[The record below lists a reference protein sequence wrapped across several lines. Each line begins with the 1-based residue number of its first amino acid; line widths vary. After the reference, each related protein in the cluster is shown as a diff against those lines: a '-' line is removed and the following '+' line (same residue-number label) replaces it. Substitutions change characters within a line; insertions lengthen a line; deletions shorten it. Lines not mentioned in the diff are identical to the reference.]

1 MYRRLQLLSAVS
13 RRAIPCTH
21 CTEDFVANNINQI
34 VTAYSYHHP
43 IVPSLNFSSRSDQS
57 VVDGT
62 VSFHPISAD
71 SDDSV
76 LSVPDHDLSAAA
88 KDAATIQK
96 LLKLHTLS
104 SVEELERSLD
114 GCGLSMTE
122 DLVLQVLRRHRSE
135 WKPALLFFNWVS
147 RGEPRVGR
155 CMPGTGAY
163 NGMLDILGRM
173 KRFEQLQ
180 QVLDEMSKRDG
191 LINERTYAILVHR
204 YAGAHKVQEAI
215 DILYRRKEFGLGF
228 DLIAFQTL
236 LMSLCRY
243 KHVEAAEFLFHSKR
257 KDFPLDIK
265 TLNII
270 LNGWCVL
277 GRLREAK
284 RFWNDIISSRCKPD
298 KFTYGIF
305 INSLTKAGKI
315 STAVKLFHSMWE
327 KGCSP
332 DVAICNCIIDGL
344 CFKKRIPEALEIFG
358 EMNEKGCLR
367 DVVTYNTLI
376 KHLCKIR
383 RMEKVYELLDEME
396 QEKGNCIPNA
406 RTFNYL
412 LNSLKEPKEIPCL
425 LERMERNGCKITGDT
440 HNLILRL
447 YVGWNQQEAT
457 KNTWLEMERDGVGPD
472 QRSYTIMIHG
482 LHSQGRMK
490 EALHYFT
497 EMTSKSMIPEPRTK
511 LLVKAI
517 NIKLQEQE
525 SGQRV
530 GMINDD
536 NSLSHPVKSNKKRT
550 K

>member
-1 MYRRLQLLSAVS
+1 MQLLRAVS
-13 RRAIPCTH
+13 RRAIPRPH
-21 CTEDFVANNINQI
+21 STEGFGSVRTDYSNHLVM
-34 VTAYSYHHP
+34 VTSFK
-43 IVPSLNFSSRSDQS
+43 FSVVRNSNSSARTDQS
-57 VVDGT
+57 AVEGT
-62 VSFHPISAD
+62 VSFDPVSAD
-71 SDDSV
+71 SDNSLV
-76 LSVPDHDLSAAA
+76 SVPDHDVSAVD
-88 KDAATIQK
+88 KDAAAIQK
-96 LLKLHTLS
+96 ILKRHIS
-104 SVEELERSLD
+104 NSVQELERALD
-114 GCGLSMTE
+114 GCGLLLTE
-122 DLVLQVLRRHRSE
+122 DVVRQVLQRHRSE

-147 RGEPRVGR
+147 RGGPEYGGYT
-155 CMPGTGAY
+155 PGTGAY

-173 KRFEQLQ
+173 KRFEQLH

-191 LINERTYAILVHR
+191 LINERTYAILAHR
-204 YAGAHKVQEAI
+204 YAGAHKVEEAI
-215 DILYRRKEFGLGF
+215 NIFYRRKAFGLEL

-243 KHVEAAEFLFHSKR
+243 KHVEAAEFLFRSKR
-257 KDFPLDIK
+257 NEFPPDIK

-277 GRLREAK
+277 GSLREAK

-344 CFKKRIPEALEIFG
+344 CFKKRIPQALEIFG
-358 EMNEKGCLR
+358 EMNERGCHR

-376 KHLCKIR
+376 KCLCNIR

-396 QEKGNCIPNA
+396 QDKGNCTPND
-406 RTFNYL
+406 RTFSYL
-412 LNSLKEPKEIPCL
+412 LKSLKEPKEVPCL

-440 HNLILRL
+440 YNLILRL
-447 YVGWNQQEAT
+447 FVGWNQQEEAR
-457 KNTWLEMERDGVGPD
+457 NIWLEMERDGVGPD

-482 LHSQGRMK
+482 LQSNGRLE

-497 EMTSKSMIPEPRTK
+497 EMTSKGLCVVALIQTERRNNKRLREEEDAVYRTALEADQVREHRRK
-511 LLVKAI
+511 
-517 NIKLQEQE
+517 E
-525 SGQRV
+525 
-530 GMINDD
+530 
-536 NSLSHPVKSNKKRT
+536 
-550 K
+550 